1 MVWGQ
6 NLGVL
11 FWLEIQYRFKS
22 VYQNKLVV
30 FQIRGGSQVIIQ
42 QVSLPD
48 VTNKLKTSEDFVML
62 LSIAS
67 LVKKK

>member
-30 FQIRGGSQVIIQ
+30 FQIIGGSQVITQ

-48 VTNKLKTSEDFVML
+48 VTNNLKMSEDFVML

-67 LVKKK
+67 LVNKK

>member
-30 FQIRGGSQVIIQ
+30 FQIIGGSQVITR

-48 VTNKLKTSEDFVML
+48 VTNNLKMSEDFVML

-67 LVKKK
+67 LVNKK

>member
-22 VYQNKLVV
+22 VYQTKLVV
-30 FQIRGGSQVIIQ
+30 FQIRGGSQVITQ

-48 VTNKLKTSEDFVML
+48 VTNKLKMSEDLVIL
-62 LSIAS
+62 LSVAS
-67 LVKKK
+67 LVNKK

>member
-22 VYQNKLVV
+22 VYQTKLVV
-30 FQIRGGSQVIIQ
+30 FQIRGGSQVITE

-48 VTNKLKTSEDFVML
+48 VTNKLKTSEDLVIL
-62 LSIAS
+62 LSVAS
-67 LVKKK
+67 LVNKK

>member
-22 VYQNKLVV
+22 VYQTKLVV
-30 FQIRGGSQVIIQ
+30 FQIRGGSQVITQ

-48 VTNKLKTSEDFVML
+48 VTNKLKTSEDLVIL
-62 LSIAS
+62 LSVAS
-67 LVKKK
+67 LVNKK